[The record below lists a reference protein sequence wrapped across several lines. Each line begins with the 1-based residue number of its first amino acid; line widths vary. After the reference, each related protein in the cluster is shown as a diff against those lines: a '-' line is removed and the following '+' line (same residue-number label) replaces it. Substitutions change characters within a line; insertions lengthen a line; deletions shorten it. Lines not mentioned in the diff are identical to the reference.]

1 MKATIPL
8 EISPSVCF
16 LGAVLL
22 LLLPFQWLLGVLL
35 AALLHEAGHLLALHI
50 LRARVVSIR
59 IGCRG
64 AEISVLPLLYWQELL
79 AALAGPV
86 SGLLAVFTFPCFPCF
101 AAAALIQSVWNL
113 LPVYPLDGGRVL
125 RCTLQILGLERFIRV
140 AEGAALCVML
150 FTGTWLSF
158 RWNMGSIPVI
168 FLLCML
174 IGAVDAKFPCKR
186 KQKRLQ

>member
-8 EISPSVCF
+8 EISPSACF

-86 SGLLAVFTFPCFPCF
+86 
-101 AAAALIQSVWNL
+101 
-113 LPVYPLDGGRVL
+113 
-125 RCTLQILGLERFIRV
+125 
-140 AEGAALCVML
+140 
-150 FTGTWLSF
+150 
-158 RWNMGSIPVI
+158 
-168 FLLCML
+168 
-174 IGAVDAKFPCKR
+174 
-186 KQKRLQ
+186 